1 MRLSDGGRGQA
12 RMWAALAA
20 RVRDGGRPEGGF
32 TLIVALGVLLV
43 TSMLLVAGFTA
54 VDGDTHL
61 AREDVSR
68 KEAYYAALAGVQGYE
83 YQLEK
88 NPDFWQSCETLPIAG
103 EPKVQE
109 GTRYQVEL
117 LPAST
122 APEGTEKCSTAK
134 PFESVIQSKG
144 SETNTF
150 RVKSTGYAGKEH
162 TTLVATFGVNGFLD
176 YVYFTRFED
185 EDPALDEAKTFTGGI
200 TGCSQELKAEAGTE
214 GREKFEAKEKALGH
228 NSPCGGAIEFAPED
242 GVRGPM
248 HTDDSALVC
257 GSTEFGRKQRLEKNN
272 PDVVE
277 IRGSTYSDG
286 GGCSDT
292 PIFNTTSGKALTG
305 EEASVLVPPEEDTS
319 LGAYVE
325 AGYEFEGVTTL
336 ELEGSE
342 VTVTNAQYNGGKPKK
357 IPLPKNGL
365 IYVQGTGAC
374 TYEYEQT
381 SADTASDIA
390 KEVPCGN
397 AYVKGNYSE
406 SLTIGAEREIV
417 IKGNITPTGITPPS
431 SGTEIESELPGTNV
445 LGLIASKYVRIYH
458 PCTGSGSSS
467 EELKDPWIYA
477 AMLSTGHSFAVDNY
491 ACGHP
496 LGHLNVVGA
505 IAQNFRGIVGT
516 SGGTGFLKNYNYDE
530 RLATDEPPY
539 FLEPLKAGW
548 RVIRETS
555 TTAE

>member
-200 TGCSQELKAEAGTE
+200 TGCSQE
-214 GREKFEAKEKALGH
+214 
-228 NSPCGGAIEFAPED
+228 
-242 GVRGPM
+242 
-248 HTDDSALVC
+248 
-257 GSTEFGRKQRLEKNN
+257 
-272 PDVVE
+272 
-277 IRGSTYSDG
+277 
-286 GGCSDT
+286 
-292 PIFNTTSGKALTG
+292 
-305 EEASVLVPPEEDTS
+305 
-319 LGAYVE
+319 
-325 AGYEFEGVTTL
+325 
-336 ELEGSE
+336 
-342 VTVTNAQYNGGKPKK
+342 AQ
-357 IPLPKNGL
+357 
-365 IYVQGTGAC
+365 
-374 TYEYEQT
+374 
-381 SADTASDIA
+381 
-390 KEVPCGN
+390 
-397 AYVKGNYSE
+397 
-406 SLTIGAEREIV
+406 
-417 IKGNITPTGITPPS
+417 
-431 SGTEIESELPGTNV
+431 
-445 LGLIASKYVRIYH
+445 
-458 PCTGSGSSS
+458 SGSRHRRAR
-467 EELKDPWIYA
+467 K
-477 AMLSTGHSFAVDNY
+477 
-491 ACGHP
+491 
-496 LGHLNVVGA
+496 
-505 IAQNFRGIVGT
+505 
-516 SGGTGFLKNYNYDE
+516 
-530 RLATDEPPY
+530 
-539 FLEPLKAGW
+539 
-548 RVIRETS
+548 IRS
-555 TTAE
+555 